1 MLSGD
6 NGILQKATESKEE
19 TRGGT
24 VQEQRDLWILEQTSD
39 QYTKTNSA
47 KSLSDLLQELGP
59 NGQKLLTAEE
69 IDTINETGQVTI
81 GSRTIVFKEILTIG
95 KVYKD
100 EMIGQKLTY
109 SSNGQSNW
117 IVFGKDKSG
126 NILLTTE
133 SPILTYSP
141 EYTAKGYLE
150 YKDYLNNTC
159 SSYGSTMQGKE
170 INARSITLND
180 INYVT
185 GFNEPSFDTYTF
197 TTAENADYANK
208 KVNLYYP
215 SLDAK
220 DDTSTPY
227 LKKAMNTS
235 EEEEFSFNKYSYRY
249 DKTNDKY
256 ILSVNGPGNTIDTSK
271 NLLRYDNMKYVCG
284 EDFNFNYYV
293 ADYSAI
299 IPSNDFAQFFGACV
313 MGSSVSSNS
322 GAFCSTNSSGG
333 NSGGGPQGFALRP
346 IVILPSSIEV
356 KELSSGVYDIK

>member
-6 NGILQKATESKEE
+6 NGLLTKTVESKEE
-19 TRGGT
+19 TRGGA
-24 VQEQRDLWILEQTSD
+24 VQEQRDLWLLEKNTDNYTESQTA
-39 QYTKTNSA
+39 T
-47 KSLSDLLQELGP
+47 SLANLLDDLGP
-59 NGQKLLTAEE
+59 NGQKLLTADE
-69 IDTINETGQVTI
+69 INTINETGQVTI

-95 KVYKD
+95 KVYND

-109 SSNGQSNW
+109 SSNGESNW

-133 SPILTYSP
+133 NPILTYSP

-159 SSYGSTMQGKE
+159 SSYGSTIQGKE
-170 INARSITLND
+170 ISARSITLND

-197 TTAENADYANK
+197 TTAENANYANK

-235 EEEEFSFNKYSYRY
+235 EEEEFLFNVYSYRY
-249 DKTNDKY
+249 NKTNDTY
-256 ILSVNGPGNTIDTSK
+256 ILSVNNPGNTIDTSE
-271 NLLRYDNMKYVCG
+271 NLLRYYNMKYVCG

-293 ADYSAI
+293 ADYSAN

-313 MGSSVSSNS
+313 MGNSVSSNS
-322 GAFCSTNSSGG
+322 GAFCSTNSDGG

-356 KELSSGVYDIK
+356 KEISSGVYDIK